1 MIGRNSLRKVCL
13 VFSYSLLHI
22 GVHLAASYV
31 VNLSFVLDAEMDNN
45 SLLYMLFTAVACC
58 SSANLLLSDVGVDGT
73 CSVL

>member
-1 MIGRNSLRKVCL
+1 
-13 VFSYSLLHI
+13 
-22 GVHLAASYV
+22 LAASYV

-58 SSANLLLSDVGVDGT
+58 SSANLLLSDVDVDGT

>member
-1 MIGRNSLRKVCL
+1 
-13 VFSYSLLHI
+13 
-22 GVHLAASYV
+22 VHLAASYV